1 MKLFYKQFTVSH
13 DLHNTIISSSSEEI
27 LQWFNKQLVYYGQ
40 ARWQAKGR
48 QWRSIKARLNLSNIR
63 WKKHQT
69 AAVNN
74 KPSVPLSSLRHVKR
88 RLFEP
93 TTPPQLSSRKL
104 FES

>member
-13 DLHNTIISSSSEEI
+13 DPYNTTISSTEEI
-27 LQWFNKQLVYYGQ
+27 LRWFNKQLMYYGQ
-40 ARWQAKGR
+40 AKWQAKGR
-48 QWRSIKARLNLSNIR
+48 QWRSIKARLNLGNIR
-63 WKKHQT
+63 WKKRQT

-93 TTPPQLSSRKL
+93 TTSPQLSSRKL